1 MPAKRPTWLPS
12 SAGDTVPI
20 ASTAA
25 LRLSVTKRLSGLVK
39 AAAEMPS
46 TVLQKQGALRP
57 WLLYACATDSD
68 HMRHL
73 HCVRVARS
81 RKAALR

>member
-1 MPAKRPTWLPS
+1 
-12 SAGDTVPI
+12 
-20 ASTAA
+20 
-25 LRLSVTKRLSGLVK
+25 VTKRLSGLVK

-73 HCVRVARS
+73 HCVRGRTV
-81 RKAALR
+81 